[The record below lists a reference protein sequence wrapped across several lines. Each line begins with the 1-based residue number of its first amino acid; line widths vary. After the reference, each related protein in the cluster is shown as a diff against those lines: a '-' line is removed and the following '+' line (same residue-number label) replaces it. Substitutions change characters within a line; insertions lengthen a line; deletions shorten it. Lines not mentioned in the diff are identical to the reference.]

1 MICECLLSIKAYLR
15 VMAATTSEPSSDP
28 LLATAAPG
36 DAGRPDLAAMI
47 VPLGRALMAAE
58 LPVLRRHG
66 LTMWGYIVL
75 LALNEEPVRTQA
87 ALADSIGAD
96 KTRIISVLDGLQ
108 QTGLI
113 SRRPDP
119 DDRRVHLL
127 SLTAEGRRLRAA
139 AQADIQRQED
149 RLLTRLPADDRR
161 GFLRALQVLSAVPPE
176 DFNTTP

>member
-1 MICECLLSIKAYLR
+1 
-15 VMAATTSEPSSDP
+15 MATPTPDRRANPARSSEEPAERD
-28 LLATAAPG
+28 
-36 DAGRPDLAAMI
+36 RKDLAAMI